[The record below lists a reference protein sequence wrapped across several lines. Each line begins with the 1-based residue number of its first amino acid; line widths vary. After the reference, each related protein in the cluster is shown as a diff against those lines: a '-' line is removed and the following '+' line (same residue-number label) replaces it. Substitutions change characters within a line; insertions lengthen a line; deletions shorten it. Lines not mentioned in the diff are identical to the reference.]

1 MRKIFRVCISNSND
15 CEELDLPASDYEL
28 LDMAERLRLE
38 PGRKAELEIL
48 RYPDSF
54 SYLEKCIPAIPD
66 IHQLNA
72 LAGRLNEIDE
82 TDTWAMAVFEGL
94 IGMKMQK
101 GELPIPIHALIDF
114 AYSADCCHV
123 VEDVD
128 TDYKLGRFLAEN
140 GFLPEAQEL
149 AGTAFELLDFVQIGK
164 THREA
169 ENSVITSF
177 GYVEQ
182 HSEVH
187 PVSKNM
193 DFLPRQPDYAI
204 LLEVSKGFFNDP
216 GYDSGKSV
224 QLKLPASQE
233 TLDAVLETVETW
245 DWREVGWSCL
255 DCCAPALADMI
266 SDGEEGIDFLNQM
279 AQRLADLEPN
289 ALTAYKALLEAM
301 ECKNLHGAEALIGSL
316 DEYIFSPQHSSP
328 VDVANGELSLIL
340 CAPDAATLAP
350 HLNLYQYGQ
359 ALIKKCGGVL
369 TPYGLIEPRGPHMS
383 PAERVMWGA
392 EEQGSERSFRLLAET
407 EVNELCDDAGQPVQ
421 GMEESPQ
428 QGGMEMM

>member
-1 MRKIFRVCISNSND
+1 MSKLFHACISNGLCS

-54 SYLEKCIPAIPD
+54 SYLEKCIPALPD
-66 IHQLNA
+66 IHQLNT
-72 LAGRLNEIDE
+72 LARRLNEIDE
-82 TDTWAMAVFEGL
+82 ADTRAMAVFEGL
-94 IGMKMQK
+94 IGVKMQK
-101 GELPIPIHALIDF
+101 GELPIPIPALIDF

-149 AGTAFELLDFVQIGK
+149 ADTAFELLDFMQIGK

-204 LLEVSKGFFNDP
+204 LLEVSKGFFDDP
-216 GYDSGKSV
+216 VYDSGKSV

-233 TLDAVLETVETW
+233 TLDAVLETVEAW

-255 DCCAPALADMI
+255 DCRAPALADMI

-279 AQRLADLEPN
+279 AQRLADLEPK

-301 ECKNLHGAEALIGSL
+301 ECKDLHGAEALMDSL

-359 ALIKKCGGVL
+359 ALIEKCGGVL
-369 TPYGLIEPRGPHMS
+369 TPYGLIE
-383 PAERVMWGA
+383 
-392 EEQGSERSFRLLAET
+392 RS
-407 EVNELCDDAGQPVQ
+407 DGQPVQ

>member
-1 MRKIFRVCISNSND
+1 MSKLFHACISNGPCS

-54 SYLEKCIPAIPD
+54 SYLEKCIPALPD
-66 IHQLNA
+66 IHQFNT
-72 LAGRLNEIDE
+72 LARRLNEIDE
-82 TDTWAMAVFEGL
+82 ADTRAMAVFEGL

-101 GELPIPIHALIDF
+101 GELPIPIPALIDF
-114 AYSADCCHV
+114 AYSADCYHV

-149 AGTAFELLDFVQIGK
+149 ADTAFELLDFVQIGK

-204 LLEVSKGFFNDP
+204 LLEVSKGFFDDP
-216 GYDSGKSV
+216 VYDSGKSV

-233 TLDAVLETVETW
+233 TLDAV
-245 DWREVGWSCL
+245 WRPGTGGRWAGAVW
-255 DCCAPALADMI
+255 
-266 SDGEEGIDFLNQM
+266 
-279 AQRLADLEPN
+279 
-289 ALTAYKALLEAM
+289 TAV
-301 ECKNLHGAEALIGSL
+301 
-316 DEYIFSPQHSSP
+316 P
-328 VDVANGELSLIL
+328 
-340 CAPDAATLAP
+340 P
-350 HLNLYQYGQ
+350 HWQ
-359 ALIKKCGGVL
+359 I
-369 TPYGLIEPRGPHMS
+369 
-383 PAERVMWGA
+383 
-392 EEQGSERSFRLLAET
+392 
-407 EVNELCDDAGQPVQ
+407 
-421 GMEESPQ
+421 
-428 QGGMEMM
+428 

>member
-1 MRKIFRVCISNSND
+1 MGKIFHACISNGPCS

-233 TLDAVLETVETW
+233 TLDAVLEAVEAW

-328 VDVANGELSLIL
+328 VDVAHGELSLMPITRKRVPTTAFSMMT
-340 CAPDAATLAP
+340 CTTRFWPISST
-350 HLNLYQYGQ
+350 
-359 ALIKKCGGVL
+359 
-369 TPYGLIEPRGPHMS
+369 TPSLPMRTGTRPLPWQSG
-383 PAERVMWGA
+383 
-392 EEQGSERSFRLLAET
+392 
-407 EVNELCDDAGQPVQ
+407 
-421 GMEESPQ
+421 
-428 QGGMEMM
+428 

>member
-1 MRKIFRVCISNSND
+1 MGKIFHACISNGPCS

-28 LDMAERLRLE
+28 LDMAERLRLG

-54 SYLEKCIPAIPD
+54 SYLEKCIPALPD

-82 TDTWAMAVFEGL
+82 TDTRAMAVFEGL

-101 GELPIPIHALIDF
+101 GKLPIPIPALIDF

-140 GFLPEAQEL
+140 GFLPEVQEL
-149 AGTAFELLDFVQIGK
+149 ADKAFELLDFVQIGK
-164 THREA
+164 THRKA
-169 ENSVITSF
+169 ENSVFTSF

-204 LLEVSKGFFNDP
+204 LLEVSKGFFDDP
-216 GYDSGKSV
+216 VYDSGKSV
-224 QLKLPASQE
+224 HLKLPASQE
-233 TLDAVLETVETW
+233 TLDAVLEAVEAW

-255 DCCAPALADMI
+255 DCRAPALADII

-279 AQRLADLEPN
+279 AQRLADLEPK

-301 ECKNLHGAEALIGSL
+301 ECKALHGAEALMDSL
-316 DEYIFSPQHSSP
+316 DNYIFSPQHSSP

-359 ALIKKCGGVL
+359 ALIKRCGGSL
-369 TPYGLIEPRGPHMS
+369 TAYGLIERKDH
-383 PAERVMWGA
+383 
-392 EEQGSERSFRLLAET
+392 
-407 EVNELCDDAGQPVQ
+407 QPVQ
-421 GMEESPQ
+421 AMENKPC
-428 QGGMEMM
+428 QGGMEMKY